1 MTKEELAHELVCLDA
16 KISTLTTIIATL
28 MASFGVRTDDGKNFS
43 EFLAELAQKLP
54 KGYTKTGAAVH
65 DGKYDALT
73 DLSRM
78 IDRFSKDGK
87 MRVEVLTK
95 D

>member
-1 MTKEELAHELVCLDA
+1 MTKEELARELVYLDA
-16 KISTLTTIIATL
+16 KIGTLTTIVATL
-28 MASFGVRTDDGKNFS
+28 IAPLGVRTDDGKNFS
-43 EFLAELAQKLP
+43 EFIAELAQKLP

-65 DGKYDALT
+65 DGKHDALT

-78 IDRFSKDGK
+78 IDRLSKDGK
-87 MRVEVLTK
+87 MRVEILTK